1 MPDDPPVSGPE
12 RFLRTDHLQKDL
24 KGRAVRGGLITM
36 LAQAGKF
43 GFQLVNM
50 VVLARLLSPDDFGL
64 VGMVTSLVGFLT
76 IFKDLGLSAAT
87 IQRPEITH
95 AQVSTLFWVNTG
107 FGLLLAALTLA
118 AAPFVTA
125 FYHEP
130 RLHIVTCTL
139 AAGFVISGLSVQH
152 QALLRRQMHFGT
164 IMKIDLLALGCG
176 TAAAVVT
183 GWLGH
188 GYWALVWLQLVL
200 MSVTTAASWIACGWR
215 PGGWHR
221 HCGVGEMLGLGG
233 WLAAFRMV
241 SYWIQ
246 NIDNVLIG
254 RFWGTQSLGYYMR
267 AYQLLVMPLS
277 QINLPIGE
285 VTIPALSRMTTEAD
299 RYRAAYGRVLQTV
312 LLLTLPVIVVTVGAA
327 DWVIEVVLGRQWIA
341 AADIFMWLGIMAFA
355 EPVRYTSGYLFIS
368 QGRTKEMF
376 IAELV
381 SSFFLVAAIAI
392 GVVYSTKMVAIC
404 FAISSL
410 VIRTPI
416 VLYYVGCSGPVTT
429 GYIYKT
435 AIPPIL
441 ASLVA
446 LAALS
451 GFRHSPYALLPWVTP
466 PVGCILTTM
475 ITGVVFLLVLVLI
488 PAGRASLTSLREL
501 LPMLRNRSKDKT
513 A

>member
-36 LAQAGKF
+36 LAQVGKF
-43 GFQLVNM
+43 AFQLVNM

-95 AQVSTLFWVNTG
+95 AQVSTLFWVNAG
-107 FGLLLAALTLA
+107 FGLLLASLTLA
-118 AAPFVTA
+118 AAPLVTW
-125 FYHEP
+125 FYSEP
-130 RLHIVTCTL
+130 RLFIVTSTL
-139 AAGFVISGLSVQH
+139 AAGFVVSGLSVQH

-176 TAAAVVT
+176 TTAAVVT
-183 GWLGH
+183 GWLGY
-188 GYWALVWLQLVL
+188 GYWALVWSQLTL
-200 MSVTTAASWIACGWR
+200 MLVTTVASWSACGWR

-221 HCGVGEMLGLGG
+221 NCDVGAMLGLGG

-285 VTIPALSRMTTEAD
+285 VTVPALSRMTNESQ
-299 RYRAAYGRVLQTV
+299 RYRDAYGKVLQMV

-327 DWVIEVVLGRQWIA
+327 DWVIEVVLGKQWIA

-355 EPVRYTSGYLFIS
+355 EPVRYTTSYLFIS

-404 FAISSL
+404 FAISSV

-416 VLYYVGCSGPVTT
+416 VLHYVGRSGPVQTS
-429 GYIYKT
+429 YIYKT
-435 AIPPIL
+435 AIPLIL

-446 LAALS
+446 LAALF
-451 GFRHSPYALLPWVTP
+451 GFRHSPFAALPWVNPFT
-466 PVGCILTTM
+466 GCVLSTA
-475 ITGVVFLLVLVLI
+475 ITGVMFLFVLVLL
-488 PAGRASLTSLREL
+488 PAGRSSLKSVREL
-501 LPMLRNRSKDKT
+501 LPMLRNRSKGP
-513 A
+513 AA

>member
-1 MPDDPPVSGPE
+1 MSHAAPNSGPE
-12 RFLRTDHLQKDL
+12 RFLRTDHLQHDL
-24 KGRAVRGGLITM
+24 KGRAVRGGLVTM

-43 GFQLVNM
+43 AFQMINM

-87 IQRPEITH
+87 IQRREITH

-107 FGLLLAALTLA
+107 FGLLLAILTLA
-118 AAPFVTA
+118 AAPLVTA

-130 RLHIVTCTL
+130 RLAIVTCTL

-152 QALLRRQMHFGT
+152 QALLRRQMRFDV

-176 TAAAVVT
+176 TTAAVIT

-200 MSVTTAASWIACGWR
+200 MTVTTAASWAACGWR

-221 HCGVGEMLGLGG
+221 GCGVREMLGLGG

-246 NIDNVLIG
+246 NVDNVLIG

-277 QINLPIGE
+277 QINLPLGE
-285 VTIPALSRMTTEAD
+285 VTIPALSRMTMEVD
-299 RYRAAYGRVLQTV
+299 RYREAYGRVLQIV
-312 LLLTLPVIVVTVGAA
+312 LLLTLPIIVVTVGAA
-327 DWVIEVVLGRQWIA
+327 DWVIETVLGRQWVA
-341 AADIFMWLGIMAFA
+341 AAEIFMWLGIMAFA

-381 SSFFLVAAIAI
+381 SSFFLVTAIAV
-392 GVVYSTKMVAIC
+392 GVIYSTKMVAIL

-410 VIRTPI
+410 LIRTPV
-416 VLYYVGCSGPVTT
+416 VLWFAGRSGPVTT
-429 GYIYKT
+429 AYIYRT
-435 AIPPIL
+435 AIPLIL
-441 ASLVA
+441 ASGIALGA
-446 LAALS
+446 LAA
-451 GFRHSPYALLPWVTP
+451 FRRSPLASLPWINPLT
-466 PVGCILTTM
+466 GCVLATAL
-475 ITGVVFLLVLVLI
+475 TGVVFLAVLLLM
-488 PAGRASLTSLREL
+488 PAGRRSIQSVREL
-501 LPMLRNRSKDKT
+501 LPMLRRRPG
-513 A
+513 AGAA